1 MRYDSMIDIFY
12 YDNGLKEAKITDLH
26 KIKNKKIWVDI
37 TDMTVED
44 RDILLNKFNL
54 HHLTVDDLFKSRV
67 RIKIEEFPEYIFC
80 VYYGIKK
87 NDLVELD
94 FVLGKN
100 FLITNHK
107 SKLDSFT
114 SLKENKNKLGSLLRN
129 GNDFVFHWLLDYE
142 VDNFFPFIDD
152 IDESIEE
159 VDNMV
164 TRKPRQSTLKKIQSI
179 KKQINELKKVSFP
192 QRDKIANIA
201 KKEYAFISK
210 KAVPYFR
217 DIYDNSVRLSDS
229 IESCRDAIG
238 NTFEAYMSSVSNSTN
253 EAMKVLSI
261 ISTIGLPLT
270 AISGI
275 YGTNFKMLPGSEHP
289 MGFWIMLVLMIL
301 FVVGMIWFFRKNEW
315 I

>member
-1 MRYDSMIDIFY
+1 MIEIFY
-12 YDNGLKEAKITDLH
+12 YDKGLKEAKITDLDRL
-26 KIKNKKIWVDI
+26 KNKKIWVDI
-37 TDMTVED
+37 TGMTIED
-44 RDILLNKFNL
+44 RDVLLSKFKL

-80 VYYGIKK
+80 VCYGIKK

-107 SKLDSFT
+107 PKLDSFT
-114 SLKENKNKLGSLLRN
+114 SLKENKNKLESLFKN
-129 GNDFVFHWLLDYE
+129 GNDFIFHWLLDYE

-159 VDNMV
+159 VDDMV
-164 TRKPRQSTLKKIQSI
+164 IRKPRRTTLKKIQSI

-192 QRDKIANIA
+192 QRDKIANLA
-201 KKEYAFISK
+201 KKEYSFISK

-217 DIYDNSVRLSDS
+217 DIYDNSIRLSDS

-275 YGTNFKMLPGSEHP
+275 YGTNFRILPGSDHP
-289 MGFWIMLVLMIL
+289 IGFWIMLGIMTA
-301 FVVGMIWFFRKNEW
+301 FVAGMIFFFKKNEW